1 MRHGNSIN
9 HLGRTYGHRKAML
22 RNMAV
27 SLILNKR
34 INTTLA
40 KAKELRKFVEPV
52 LTRSKSDTMHN
63 RRMVFADLQDK
74 EAVKELFGQVAE
86 KIALRPGGYTRI
98 IKTGFRLGDAAE
110 MCMMELV
117 DFNEVMLAEAATR
130 KAKTTRR
137 SRSSKKGLAAGFAPE
152 VVAAIAAEAVAEPAA
167 AEVVT
172 EEIVAAEVVAET
184 AAPEAAEETAAPEAA
199 AETAAPEA
207 AAETAAPEAAA
218 ETAAPEAAAET
229 AAPEAAEETAAP
241 EAAAEPAAPDAA
253 AEETPASEDEP
264 K

>member
-1 MRHGNSIN
+1 
-9 HLGRTYGHRKAML
+9 ML

-52 LTRSKSDTMHN
+52 LTRSKADTMHN

-86 KIALRPGGYTRI
+86 KIATRPGGYTRI

-117 DFNEVMLAEAATR
+117 DFNELLLADSSSH

-137 SRSSKKGLAAGFAPE
+137 SRSSSKKVSGSAAPAP
-152 VVAAIAAEAVAEPAA
+152 VMPSGVPASDIYGAVAVEEVAVEEISAATPLRPEA
-167 AEVVT
+167 AEVVEPEIPEQDAEQITDSGITDSAAGDET
-172 EEIVAAEVVAET
+172 EQ
-184 AAPEAAEETAAPEAA
+184 
-199 AETAAPEA
+199 
-207 AAETAAPEAAA
+207 
-218 ETAAPEAAAET
+218 
-229 AAPEAAEETAAP
+229 
-241 EAAAEPAAPDAA
+241 AA
-253 AEETPASEDEP
+253 AEETEQPAGEGTEQVSSEATGLTRKDLQTDDEG
-264 K
+264 KGA

>member
-9 HLGRTYGHRKAML
+9 HLSRTYGHRKAML

-52 LTRSKSDTMHN
+52 LTRSKADTMHN

-86 KIALRPGGYTRI
+86 KIATRPGGYTRI

-117 DFNEVMLAEAATR
+117 DFNELLLADSASR

-137 SRSSKKGLAAGFAPE
+137 SRSSSKK
-152 VVAAIAAEAVAEPAA
+152 AVSSVTAPAA
-167 AEVVT
+167 PLMGQASVE
-172 EEIVAAEVVAET
+172 
-184 AAPEAAEETAAPEAA
+184 EETAAVLVSEASVEEA
-199 AETAAPEA
+199 PVDAAPMD
-207 AAETAAPEAAA
+207 AAPMDESPMEASV
-218 ETAAPEAAAET
+218 
-229 AAPEAAEETAAP
+229 AAEESSLEVNTDDAVAESTSSEISESEEGK
-241 EAAAEPAAPDAA
+241 EAD
-253 AEETPASEDEP
+253 EDRKEA
-264 K
+264 

>member
-9 HLGRTYGHRKAML
+9 HLSRTYGHRKAML

-52 LTRSKSDTMHN
+52 LTRSKADTMHN

-86 KIALRPGGYTRI
+86 KIATRPGGYTRI

-117 DFNEVMLAEAATR
+117 DFNELLLADSASR

-137 SRSSKKGLAAGFAPE
+137 SRSSSKKTVSSVAPAAPSMEAS
-152 VVAAIAAEAVAEPAA
+152 VAAEESSLEVNTDDAVAEPTSS
-167 AEVVT
+167 EISES
-172 EEIVAAEVVAET
+172 EEGKAVDGDRK
-184 AAPEAAEETAAPEAA
+184 EA
-199 AETAAPEA
+199 
-207 AAETAAPEAAA
+207 
-218 ETAAPEAAAET
+218 
-229 AAPEAAEETAAP
+229 
-241 EAAAEPAAPDAA
+241 
-253 AEETPASEDEP
+253 
-264 K
+264 

>member
-1 MRHGNSIN
+1 MRHGNTIN
-9 HLGRTYGHRKAML
+9 HLSRTYGHRKAML

-74 EAVKELFGQVAE
+74 EAVKELFATVAE
-86 KIALRPGGYTRI
+86 KIATRPGGYTRI

-117 DFNEVMLAEAATR
+117 DFNELLLADAASR

-137 SRSSKKGLAAGFAPE
+137 SRSSKKSSSGLDSVAPVAAAAPVAELVAPLLEEEAPAVVEEAPAVVEEAPAAVDEAPADEASAPE
-152 VVAAIAAEAVAEPAA
+152 EDS
-167 AEVVT
+167 
-172 EEIVAAEVVAET
+172 
-184 AAPEAAEETAAPEAA
+184 PEQE
-199 AETAAPEA
+199 
-207 AAETAAPEAAA
+207 
-218 ETAAPEAAAET
+218 
-229 AAPEAAEETAAP
+229 
-241 EAAAEPAAPDAA
+241 
-253 AEETPASEDEP
+253 EP
-264 K
+264 KA

>member
-1 MRHGNSIN
+1 MRHGNTIN
-9 HLGRTYGHRKAML
+9 HLSRTYGHRKAML

-74 EAVKELFGQVAE
+74 EAVKELFATIAE
-86 KIALRPGGYTRI
+86 KIATRPGGYTRI

-117 DFNEVMLAEAATR
+117 DFNELLLADAASR

-137 SRSSKKGLAAGFAPE
+137 SRSSKKSSSGLDSVAPVAAAAPVAELVAPLLEEEAPAVVEEAPAAVDEAPADEASAPE
-152 VVAAIAAEAVAEPAA
+152 EDS
-167 AEVVT
+167 
-172 EEIVAAEVVAET
+172 
-184 AAPEAAEETAAPEAA
+184 PEQE
-199 AETAAPEA
+199 
-207 AAETAAPEAAA
+207 
-218 ETAAPEAAAET
+218 
-229 AAPEAAEETAAP
+229 
-241 EAAAEPAAPDAA
+241 
-253 AEETPASEDEP
+253 EP
-264 K
+264 KA

>member
-9 HLGRTYGHRKAML
+9 HLSRTYGHRKAML

-52 LTRSKSDTMHN
+52 LTRSKADTMHN

-86 KIALRPGGYTRI
+86 KIATRPGGYTRI

-117 DFNEVMLAEAATR
+117 DFNDLLLADSASR

-137 SRSSKKGLAAGFAPE
+137 SRSSSRKGGGASAALAAAPGMMSEGPAPVIQDAVEVEEVSAAVTSSDDEAITSEPVAPE
-152 VVAAIAAEAVAEPAA
+152 HVTESEISDLASDEVVVSDSDLATEPASNQEA
-167 AEVVT
+167 T
-172 EEIVAAEVVAET
+172 EQADSDPQT
-184 AAPEAAEETAAPEAA
+184 DEEEKGA
-199 AETAAPEA
+199 
-207 AAETAAPEAAA
+207 
-218 ETAAPEAAAET
+218 
-229 AAPEAAEETAAP
+229 
-241 EAAAEPAAPDAA
+241 
-253 AEETPASEDEP
+253 
-264 K
+264 

>member
-9 HLGRTYGHRKAML
+9 HLSRTYGHRKAML

-52 LTRSKSDTMHN
+52 LTRSKADTMHN

-86 KIALRPGGYTRI
+86 KIATRPGGYTRI

-117 DFNEVMLAEAATR
+117 DFNELLLADSASR

-137 SRSSKKGLAAGFAPE
+137 SRSSSKKA
-152 VVAAIAAEAVAEPAA
+152 VSSVAPAA
-167 AEVVT
+167 PLMGQANVE
-172 EEIVAAEVVAET
+172 
-184 AAPEAAEETAAPEAA
+184 EETAAVLVSEASVEEA
-199 AETAAPEA
+199 PVDAAPMDATPMDESPMDESPIEA
-207 AAETAAPEAAA
+207 SV
-218 ETAAPEAAAET
+218 
-229 AAPEAAEETAAP
+229 AAEESSLEVNTDDAVAESTSSEISESEEGKAADEESK
-241 EAAAEPAAPDAA
+241 EA
-253 AEETPASEDEP
+253 
-264 K
+264 

>member
-9 HLGRTYGHRKAML
+9 HLSRTYGHRKAML

-52 LTRSKSDTMHN
+52 LTRSKADTMHN

-86 KIALRPGGYTRI
+86 KIATRPGGYTRI

-117 DFNEVMLAEAATR
+117 DFNELLLADSASR

-137 SRSSKKGLAAGFAPE
+137 SRSSSKKA
-152 VVAAIAAEAVAEPAA
+152 VSSVAPAA
-167 AEVVT
+167 PLMGQANVE
-172 EEIVAAEVVAET
+172 
-184 AAPEAAEETAAPEAA
+184 EETAAVLVSEASVEEA
-199 AETAAPEA
+199 PVDAAPMD
-207 AAETAAPEAAA
+207 AAPMD
-218 ETAAPEAAAET
+218 AAPMDESPIEASV
-229 AAPEAAEETAAP
+229 AAEESSLEVNTDDAVAESTSSEISESEEGKAADEESK
-241 EAAAEPAAPDAA
+241 EA
-253 AEETPASEDEP
+253 
-264 K
+264 

>member
-1 MRHGNSIN
+1 MRHGNTIN
-9 HLGRTYGHRKAML
+9 HLSRTYGHRKAML

-74 EAVKELFGQVAE
+74 EAVKELFATIAE
-86 KIALRPGGYTRI
+86 KIATRPGGYTRI

-117 DFNEVMLAEAATR
+117 DFNELLLADAASR

-137 SRSSKKGLAAGFAPE
+137 SRSSKKSSSGLDSVAPVAAAAPVAELAAPLLEEEAPAVVEEVPAAVDEAPAVVEEAPAAVDEAPAVVDEAPAVVEEAPAAVDEAPADEASAPE
-152 VVAAIAAEAVAEPAA
+152 EDS
-167 AEVVT
+167 
-172 EEIVAAEVVAET
+172 
-184 AAPEAAEETAAPEAA
+184 PEQE
-199 AETAAPEA
+199 
-207 AAETAAPEAAA
+207 
-218 ETAAPEAAAET
+218 
-229 AAPEAAEETAAP
+229 
-241 EAAAEPAAPDAA
+241 
-253 AEETPASEDEP
+253 EP
-264 K
+264 KA